1 MVCFIKRFTSFRL
14 GIWKEKRVTYTGSDC
29 FMQKLSF
36 CLQSS
41 LSASRFAAEQT
52 LYGLMNNRLVSA
64 VVINPSSEGL
74 TDHSTGGLMLQGM
87 HKSEGFIRP
96 YGV

>member
-1 MVCFIKRFTSFRL
+1 VLVYCINQFTSFRL
-14 GIWKEKRVTYTGSDC
+14 RIWKEKRDTGSDC
-29 FMQKLSF
+29 FMQKWLF
-36 CLQSS
+36 CLKSS
-41 LSASRFAAEQT
+41 LDASRLAAGQT
-52 LYGLMNNRLVSA
+52 LYGLMNNRLVSP

-74 TDHSTGGLMLQGM
+74 TDHSTGGLMLQDM